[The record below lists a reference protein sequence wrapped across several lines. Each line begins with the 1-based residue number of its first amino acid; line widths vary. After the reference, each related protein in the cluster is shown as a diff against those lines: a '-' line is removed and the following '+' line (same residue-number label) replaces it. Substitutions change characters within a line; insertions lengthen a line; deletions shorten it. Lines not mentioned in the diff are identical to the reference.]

1 MKTIHHTSAA
11 ITVIFLL
18 ALAAGQVPQAE
29 PLAVGAASVA
39 EWKGDVVLHSSAG
52 AIIEAKRGLV
62 LKPESIIDIA
72 KGSILLDL
80 QDGSQVLVKP
90 KSRVVLKSPTSDNG
104 YFLEL
109 LLGKV
114 VATVRKR
121 FSNTPSFRMGTPTAV
136 ITVRGTRF
144 EVDVTKEKR
153 TYVEVYEGVVEVM
166 GFRPGSRPI
175 LLQPGFSTRVA
186 SNRDPD
192 QPRSW
197 RDAWP
202 GGEDERNGSRRGERD
217 TEDRQ
222 NRSGSDASKPDSER
236 DREPH
241 D

>member
-1 MKTIHHTSAA
+1 MKTIHHASAA

-18 ALAAGQVPQAE
+18 AIAAGQVQQVV
-29 PLAVGAASVA
+29 PLPVGTASIA
-39 EWKGDVVLHSSAG
+39 EWKGDVVIHSSTGTTVDAN
-52 AIIEAKRGLV
+52 RGLV
-62 LKPESIIDIA
+62 LEPESVIDTG
-72 KGSILLDL
+72 KGSILLNL

-90 KSRVVLKSPTSDNG
+90 KSRVVLKSPTADRG

-109 LLGKV
+109 LFGKV
-114 VATVRKR
+114 VATIRKR
-121 FSNTPSFRMGTPTAV
+121 LSDTPSFRMGTPTAV

-153 TYVEVYEGVVEVM
+153 TYVEVYEGIVEVA
-166 GFRPGSRPI
+166 GLRLGSRPI
-175 LLQPGFSTRVA
+175 LLQPGFSTRVE

-202 GGEDERNGSRRGERD
+202 SGEEDRNGSRRGERD

-222 NRSGSDASKPDSER
+222 NRSGSDDSKSDSER
-236 DREPH
+236 EREPH

>member
-1 MKTIHHTSAA
+1 MKIIRHISAA
-11 ITVIFLL
+11 TTVIFLF
-18 ALAAGQVPQAE
+18 AIAAGQVQQVV
-29 PLAVGAASVA
+29 PLAVGTASIA
-39 EWKGDVVLHSSAG
+39 EWKGDVVLHSPAG
-52 AIIEAKRGLV
+52 TTVDAKRGLV
-62 LKPESIIDIA
+62 LEPESVIDTG
-72 KGSILLDL
+72 KGSILPDL

-90 KSRVVLKSPTSDNG
+90 KSRVVLKSPNIDKK

-114 VATVRKR
+114 VATIRKR
-121 FSNTPSFRMGTPTAV
+121 LSDTPSFRMGTPTAV

-153 TYVEVYEGVVEVM
+153 TYVEVYEGVVEVA
-166 GFRPGSRPI
+166 GLRLGSRPI
-175 LLQPGFSTRVA
+175 LLQPGFSTRVE

-202 GGEDERNGSRRGERD
+202 GGDDDRIGSRRGERD
-217 TEDRQ
+217 SEDQQ
-222 NRSGSDASKPDSER
+222 NRSGSDANRPDSER

>member
-1 MKTIHHTSAA
+1 MKTIRRTRAT

-18 ALAAGQVPQAE
+18 AVAVGQVQQVA
-29 PLAVGAASVA
+29 PLAVGTASVA

-52 AIIEAKRGLV
+52 AIVEAKRGLV
-62 LKPESIIDIA
+62 LESESAIDTG

-90 KSRVVLKSPTSDNG
+90 KSHVVLKSPANEKG
-104 YFLEL
+104 YLLDL
-109 LLGKV
+109 LLGRV

-121 FSNTPSFRMGTPTAV
+121 LSNTPSFRMGTPTAV

-153 TYVEVYEGVVEVM
+153 TYVEVYEGIVEVI
-166 GFRPGSRPI
+166 GFRLGGRPI
-175 LLQPGFSTRVA
+175 LLQPGFSTRVE

-202 GGEDERNGSRRGERD
+202 RGEDDQNGSTRGGRD